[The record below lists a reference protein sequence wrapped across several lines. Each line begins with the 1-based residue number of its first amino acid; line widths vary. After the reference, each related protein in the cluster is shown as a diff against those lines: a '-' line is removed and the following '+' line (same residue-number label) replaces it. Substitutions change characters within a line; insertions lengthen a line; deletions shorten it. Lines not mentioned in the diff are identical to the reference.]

1 MLTALPPRSVRLD
14 RIPDNLLRDPLEFLK
29 ADHLRMR
36 RVCDRLEEFALE
48 PEQETAHDV
57 TEALANYLSDGF
69 LHHIDDEEL
78 DLFPRLR
85 VRCKPQDEIDN
96 FLDGLCCD
104 HNAYTS
110 LANGI
115 VQGLRQLPTAHNQ
128 ADIENL
134 NSLITCFS
142 TTERRHL
149 MLEDN
154 IVLPLA
160 KIRLLPEDLEQIG
173 RSMAAR
179 RNVTYPG

>member
-1 MLTALPPRSVRLD
+1 MLTALPPRSIRLD

-36 RVCDRLEEFALE
+36 RVCDRLEEFVLE
-48 PEQETAHDV
+48 PEQGTARDV
-57 TEALANYLSDGF
+57 TEALANYLSEGF

-85 VRCKPQDEIDN
+85 IRCKPQDEVDD
-96 FLDGLCCD
+96 FLDGLCHD

-115 VQGLRQLPTAHNQ
+115 VQGLRQLL
-128 ADIENL
+128 ADPSETDVKNL

-149 MLEDN
+149 ILEDN

-160 KIRLLPEDLEQIG
+160 KVRLLPEDLEEIG

-179 RNVTYPG
+179 RNITYPG